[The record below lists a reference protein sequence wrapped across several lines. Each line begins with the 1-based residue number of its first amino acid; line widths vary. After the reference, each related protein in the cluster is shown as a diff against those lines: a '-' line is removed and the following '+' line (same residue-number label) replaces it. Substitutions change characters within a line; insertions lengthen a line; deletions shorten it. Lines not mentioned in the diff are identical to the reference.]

1 MNWCLVIR
9 LRLDGKGHNGKFGSL
24 PQAPQ
29 GVWGPLTP
37 ITRESELAITR
48 RAAIWLAAAA
58 SLPVRAL
65 AQRVRGFAETTGSV
79 FTAAP
84 KDPLALPR
92 VAEIPIPPFP
102 DINAIWGSSGRDD
115 RGHLWFGVSAVHDH
129 YSAHL
134 MEYDPGAGTLT
145 DRGSVLAALGA
156 VRPLLPGEGQI
167 KIHSKFIQADDGYL
181 YFSST
186 DEEGEGEDGSAPPKW
201 GSHLWRLL
209 PGSGPENPAWE
220 HLLAAPEGLTC
231 ATGAGRWI
239 YALGYW
245 NHVLYRYDTQ
255 SGEILR
261 REVGSVGGH
270 MCRQLLVD
278 ARGHA
283 FVPRVTQGGVTPGAG
298 GLEAYLIEF
307 DPDLNPIASTRLD
320 HYADG
325 QSPADA
331 HGIIGF
337 TFLADQSIVFSTGVG
352 YLYRI
357 VPSETAEL
365 AVHPLGWFHPKGIA
379 YTPSLFV
386 GDGINSIAGVGM
398 LGGMWDWL
406 VFDLTA
412 KTSVA
417 APFPHPFTNPVL
429 FYGTQTRDDQ
439 GRFYL
444 VGRRH
449 EGEGRLPVI
458 LQLTQN

>member
-1 MNWCLVIR
+1 M
-9 LRLDGKGHNGKFGSL
+9 
-24 PQAPQ
+24 
-29 GVWGPLTP
+29 
-37 ITRESELAITR
+37 TR

-58 SLPVRAL
+58 SLPVRAV
-65 AQRVRGFAETTGSV
+65 AQPARDFAATTGSV

-84 KDPLALPR
+84 ANPLAPPR
-92 VAEIPIPPFP
+92 IAEIPIPPFP
-102 DINAIWGSSGRDD
+102 DVHAIWGSTGRDD
-115 RGHLWFGVSAVHDH
+115 RGHLWFGVSAVSDH

-134 MEYDPGAGTLT
+134 MEYDPAANTLT

-156 VRPLLPGEGQI
+156 SRPLRPGEGQI

-209 PGSGPENPAWE
+209 PVEGTDHPVWE
-220 HLLAAPEGLTC
+220 HLLAVPEGLTG
-231 ATGAGRWI
+231 ANGAGRWI

-245 NHVLYRYDTQ
+245 NHVLYRYDTRT
-255 SGEILR
+255 GDIR
-261 REVGSVGGH
+261 RKEVGSVGGH
-270 MCRQLLVD
+270 MCRQLVVD

-283 FVPRVTQGGVTPGAG
+283 YVPRVTQGAG
-298 GLEAYLIEF
+298 GLEANLIEF
-307 DPDLNPIASTRLD
+307 DPGLNEIASTHLD

-325 QSPADA
+325 QTPDGS

-337 TFLADQSIVFSTGVG
+337 AFLADRSIVFSTGVG
-352 YLYRI
+352 YLYHI
-357 VPSETAEL
+357 VPNDGVPS
-365 AVHPLGWFHPKGIA
+365 AVLPLGWFHPKGTA

-386 GDGINSIAGVGM
+386 WDGVNSVAGVGM
-398 LGGMWDWL
+398 LDGLWDWL

-412 KTSVA
+412 KTSAA

-429 FYGTQTRDDQ
+429 FYGTQTRDNQ

-449 EGEGRLPVI
+449 EGEGRLPAI
-458 LQLTQN
+458 LQLATD